1 MGLALGGDWKGH
13 RKPLGIR
20 STLYLGH
27 NGKTEWALL
36 FINYTCIEKQDPDA
50 QRGKELIRASSR
62 TVSELPT
69 LEHITTSWSL
79 RPFPP
84 SSQQALI
91 GLPWWLSGEESACQ
105 FRSHGRHL

>member
-50 QRGKELIRASSR
+50 QRGKELI
-62 TVSELPT
+62 
-69 LEHITTSWSL
+69 
-79 RPFPP
+79 
-84 SSQQALI
+84 
-91 GLPWWLSGEESACQ
+91 
-105 FRSHGRHL
+105 